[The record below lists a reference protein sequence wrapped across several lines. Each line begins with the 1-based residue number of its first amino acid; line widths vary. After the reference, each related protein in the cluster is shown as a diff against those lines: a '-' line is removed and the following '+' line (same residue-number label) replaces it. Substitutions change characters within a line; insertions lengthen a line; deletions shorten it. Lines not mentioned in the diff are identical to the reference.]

1 MGSSKRGGS
10 KRGSSK
16 RGSSKRGSY
25 RKNHFSNRN
34 NIKRGSSKRG
44 SSKRGSSN
52 RGSLKRKKRVT
63 GGGFMDNIK
72 TSVGSIFSKVSQY
85 FKPKDTYSIE
95 SFEGNFNTLF
105 D

>member
-1 MGSSKRGGS
+1 MGSSKRGTR
-10 KRGSSK
+10 KRGSTK
-16 RGSSKRGSY
+16 RSSN

-34 NIKRGSSKRG
+34 NIKRGS
-44 SSKRGSSN
+44 
-52 RGSLKRKKRVT
+52 LKRKKRVN